1 MNRKQ
6 KRLPSPAMAI
16 SLVALFVAL
25 GGTSLAAVD
34 ALAPRNSVGS
44 AQVIN
49 GSLQKQDLGKKAVA
63 ALKGNRGAAGPAGPA
78 GTAGAAGPQGQAGPA
93 GASGQRGATGPQGAT
108 GPATGGAGG
117 DLDGTYPNPTI
128 RGLESVHLVNAA
140 GEPTFEN
147 GWATFG
153 SANLGSVGFYKDRQ
167 GLVHLT
173 GAAAHATTN
182 GCGSILFTLPA
193 AYRPPVSLGFAV
205 VRQDSVGPLEAHRV
219 NILSGGGVFL
229 TASCTGTGETTILP
243 LDGIV
248 FRVS

>member
-1 MNRKQ
+1 VNRNR
-6 KRLPSPAMAI
+6 KRLPSPATAI

-63 ALKGNRGAAGPAGPA
+63 ALKGNAGPAGPPGPA
-78 GTAGAAGPQGQAGPA
+78 GTAGPQGAAGPA
-93 GASGQRGATGPQGAT
+93 GASGPRGATGPQGAT

-128 RGLESVHLVNAA
+128 RALESVHLVGAA
-140 GEPTFEN
+140 GEPAFEN

-153 SANLGSVGFYKDRQ
+153 TGLLGSIGFYKDRQ

-193 AYRPPVSLGFAV
+193 AYRPSVSLGFAV

-219 NILSGGGVFL
+219 NVLSGGGVFL

-248 FRVS
+248 FRTS

>member
-1 MNRKQ
+1 VNRNR
-6 KRLPSPAMAI
+6 KRLPSPATAI

-49 GSLQKQDLGKKAVA
+49 GSLQKRDLAKKAVA
-63 ALKGNRGAAGPAGPA
+63 ALKGNAGPAGPPGPA
-78 GTAGAAGPQGQAGPA
+78 GTAGPQGPAGPA
-93 GASGQRGATGPQGAT
+93 GASGPRGATGPQGAT

-117 DLDGTYPNPTI
+117 DLDGTYPNPTF
-128 RGLESVHLVNAA
+128 RALEAVHFVGAA
-140 GEPTFEN
+140 GEPGFEN

-153 SANLGSVGFYKDRQ
+153 TGLLGSVGFYKDRQ

-182 GCGSILFTLPA
+182 GCGSIMFTLPA
-193 AYRPPVSLGFAV
+193 AYRPSTGLGFAV
-205 VRQDSVGPLEAHRV
+205 VRQDSAGPLEAHRV
-219 NILSGGGVFL
+219 NVLAAGGVFL
-229 TASCTGTGETTILP
+229 TAGCTGTGETTILP
-243 LDGIV
+243 LDGIL
-248 FRVS
+248 FRTT